1 MKRIKI
7 ANIIT
12 ALRICGAVALIFL
25 KMGSAAFFAVY
36 TLSGVT
42 DIFDGWIARRTGTA
56 SQFGARLDSAA
67 DIVFYL
73 VMLIKTVP
81 VLWGELPHSVWVTV
95 CMVLLLRICI
105 YTVGGIKY
113 HCFTS
118 RHTYLNKLTGALV
131 FLVPY
136 FAATRFM
143 AAYCIP
149 LCTAAAAAAAEEL
162 IMCAVEKKYNP
173 ERKTLFCRGEEYE

>member
-7 ANIIT
+7 ANLLT

-25 KMGSAAFFAVY
+25 KMGTAVFFAVY

-42 DIFDGWIARRTGTA
+42 DAFDGWIARRTGTA
-56 SQFGARLDSAA
+56 SQLGARLDSVA

-81 VLWGELPHSVWVTV
+81 VLWGVIPRGIWFSACL
-95 CMVLLLRICI
+95 VLSMHLCI

-136 FAATRFM
+136 LAMTGFVVE
-143 AAYCIP
+143 YCIS
-149 LCTAAAAAAAEEL
+149 LCTVAAAAVAEEL
-162 IMCAVEKKYNP
+162 IMCATEKQYDP
-173 ERKTLFCRGEEYE
+173 ERKALFSEGE